1 MNATVHRLEDD
12 LTEWRGTLLETLSAR
27 GRSITETAL
36 EALRQAPGITEEARR
51 GELTRSVE
59 ASVRDF
65 TSAELLPQSL
75 NWLSEQG
82 VEVALPDRVRADVDL
97 AIRRWSP
104 GFAPYLPPPEIR
116 IPLYALP
123 IAASAGAALGSL
135 PLLPLSWLMFQG
147 PAEGL
152 FFGGCLGA
160 GGTVALISW
169 LSTRPKILTTLQTVV
184 AGAGILTALG
194 GVVQVIK
201 SQKLGFL
208 KGAVWIFGCWL
219 VLLLARPRTTPAS
232 RDRYR
237 EALLP
242 QVEAKLAEAAE
253 LVLALVFA
261 HPDREERKAD
271 TEKLER
277 PASLPSSLADAL
289 GVLLNVFEDGQ
300 APAPRPLA
308 GAIKSVLLR
317 VRELGY
323 EWESIPSGTLYCED
337 FDGRFECFDIVVI
350 GQPVETLKPALVRR
364 GQVVELGMLR
374 SHSG

>member
-1 MNATVHRLEDD
+1 M
-12 LTEWRGTLLETLSAR
+12 
-27 GRSITETAL
+27 
-36 EALRQAPGITEEARR
+36 
-51 GELTRSVE
+51 
-59 ASVRDF
+59 
-65 TSAELLPQSL
+65 
-75 NWLSEQG
+75 
-82 VEVALPDRVRADVDL
+82 
-97 AIRRWSP
+97 
-104 GFAPYLPPPEIR
+104 
-116 IPLYALP
+116 
-123 IAASAGAALGSL
+123 
-135 PLLPLSWLMFQG
+135 
-147 PAEGL
+147 
-152 FFGGCLGA
+152 
-160 GGTVALISW
+160 
-169 LSTRPKILTTLQTVV
+169 
-184 AGAGILTALG
+184 
-194 GVVQVIK
+194 
-201 SQKLGFL
+201 

-261 HPDREERKAD
+261 HPDREERKAV
-271 TEKLER
+271 TAKLES